1 MIETTRLIS
10 MIVVMVSAILIM
22 FSPFIIYRND
32 LKGVLKTYFTGAMV
46 FFIGDSMIRYSVINM
61 IQLDSVVLSI
71 IVRSILSV
79 IIAILFRVFVLKGV
93 LDKERKEVPQKT
105 AIVLG
110 LGHAAMESFI
120 VAYQYLSHF
129 TIARAIND
137 GTIYD
142 FVSETLTRAQID
154 DAINILTQ
162 ITNLDILGSLIIL
175 LFYVVINIGFYMML
189 IKALRTNSE
198 KDFALI
204 SVLYLTIILSET
216 ILVNT
221 NQPMIIRL
229 VVLFVFSVLIMGT
242 YIYKQ
247 FKQEDHHVKV

>member
-189 IKALRTNSE
+189 IKAL
-198 KDFALI
+198 
-204 SVLYLTIILSET
+204 
-216 ILVNT
+216 
-221 NQPMIIRL
+221 
-229 VVLFVFSVLIMGT
+229 
-242 YIYKQ
+242 
-247 FKQEDHHVKV
+247 

>member
-1 MIETTRLIS
+1 

-93 LDKERKEVPQKT
+93 LDKERKEVSQKT

-198 KDFALI
+198 KEFALI

>member
-1 MIETTRLIS
+1 

-93 LDKERKEVPQKT
+93 LDKERKEVSQKT

>member
-93 LDKERKEVPQKT
+93 LDKERKEVSQKT

>member
-22 FSPFIIYRND
+22 FSPFIIYRKD

-93 LDKERKEVPQKT
+93 LDKERKEVSQKT
-105 AIVLG
+105 AIILG

>member
-1 MIETTRLIS
+1 
-10 MIVVMVSAILIM
+10 
-22 FSPFIIYRND
+22 
-32 LKGVLKTYFTGAMV
+32 
-46 FFIGDSMIRYSVINM
+46 
-61 IQLDSVVLSI
+61 
-71 IVRSILSV
+71 
-79 IIAILFRVFVLKGV
+79 
-93 LDKERKEVPQKT
+93 
-105 AIVLG
+105 
-110 LGHAAMESFI
+110 
-120 VAYQYLSHF
+120 
-129 TIARAIND
+129 
-137 GTIYD
+137 
-142 FVSETLTRAQID
+142 VSETLTRAQID